1 MMWMKLLVLSAL
13 ALSAHAVPIFTADT
27 GEDNMDFAE
36 KYLKHF
42 YNLTSTQG
50 PTARRRHG
58 GMMDKVK
65 EMQKFFGLKVSGV
78 LDSDTLEVM
87 KKPRCG
93 VPDVEQY
100 STFPGGLKW
109 PTNSLTYRI
118 ENYTPDMSHSDVN
131 KAIEKA
137 FQVWSKVTPLK
148 FTRLTRGTADIRI
161 SFGARDHG
169 DFYPFDGPE
178 GTLAHAFA
186 PAAGIGGDTHFD
198 EDETFSV
205 GSAGYNLF
213 LVAAHEFGHALGLS
227 HSQDPG
233 ALMYPIYSYT
243 DTSNYAL
250 PRDDVRGIQSLYGSN
265 PDKDLDQNPNTPP
278 ATPNACDPNLVLDAI
293 TSLRGE
299 TMYFKD
305 RFFWRQIPQISQVE
319 QYTISYFWP
328 ELPSNIDA
336 AYESQHS
343 DRVFLFKGTQYWAL
357 FGYDVDQG
365 FPQSIYNLGFPKNVK
380 RIDAALHNEN
390 TGKTF
395 FFVGNQYYSYDD
407 STKKMDRGFPR
418 LIEEDFPGIGGKVD
432 AAIQIRG
439 FMYLYNGP
447 RVFEYRFSSKRL
459 FRVMNSNYNL
469 C

>member
-1 MMWMKLLVLSAL
+1 MMWMKLIVLSAL
-13 ALSAHAVPIFTADT
+13 ALSAHAVPIFPADN
-27 GEDNMDFAE
+27 GEDYMDFAE

-42 YNLTSTQG
+42 YNLTSTEN
-50 PTARRRHG
+50 PTVRSRHG
-58 GMMDKVK
+58 GVMDKVK

-100 STFPGGLKW
+100 TIYPGGLKW

-118 ENYTPDMSHSDVN
+118 ENYTPDMSNSDVN

-148 FTRLTRGTADIRI
+148 FTRLTSGTADIRI

-178 GTLAHAFA
+178 GILAHAFA

-198 EDETFSV
+198 EDETFSA

-233 ALMYPIYSYT
+233 ALMYPVYSYT

-250 PRDDVRGIQSLYGSN
+250 PRDDVQGIQSLYGPN
-265 PDKDLDQNPNTPP
+265 PVTDPDPNTPP
-278 ATPNACDPNLVLDAI
+278 TTPNACDPNLVLDAI

-305 RFFWRQIPQISQVE
+305 RFFWRQIPQNRQVE
-319 QYTISYFWP
+319 QYSISYFWP
-328 ELPSNIDA
+328 ELPRNIDA

-343 DRVFLFKGTQYWAL
+343 DRVFLFKGAEYWAL

-365 FPQSIYNLGFPKNVK
+365 FPQSIYNMGFPKNVK

-390 TGKTF
+390 TRKTF

-407 STKKMDRGFPR
+407 STQKMDKGFPR
-418 LIEEDFPGIGGKVD
+418 SIEGDFPGIGGKVD
-432 AAIQIRG
+432 AAIEIRG

-447 RVFEYRFSSKRL
+447 RVFEYRFNSKRII
-459 FRVMNSNYNL
+459 RVMNSNYNL